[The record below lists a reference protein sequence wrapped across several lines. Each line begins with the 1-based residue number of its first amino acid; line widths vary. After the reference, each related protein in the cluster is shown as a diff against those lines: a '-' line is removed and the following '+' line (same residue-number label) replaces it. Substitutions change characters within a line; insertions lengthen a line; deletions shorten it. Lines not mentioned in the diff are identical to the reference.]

1 MATLITITPPSGEP
15 YPLAI
20 EGTHFVDP
28 ADTVIDGEIDT
39 VGLWA
44 LPGLADAH
52 AHLTMTTPDDI
63 KGISDEHML
72 ANIPVHA
79 WAHVERGV
87 LLILDKGGGSDL
99 SLVSLDHDADLRPH
113 IEVAGGII
121 HPKGGYMAGFGVEV
135 EPDDLIDHVRNVAST
150 RGGWVKIIGD
160 WPRRGRGPV
169 VNYPFDRLTEAV
181 EVVHAAGAR
190 VAIHTMAHAAS
201 EAVAAGVD
209 SIEHGP
215 FLTGDDVTALAARGG
230 AWVPTIV
237 NMLHFVD
244 VLGADSTGGRMF
256 LDGLDRMR
264 DNLPLAES
272 LGLTVLAGTDMAVPH
287 GEVSTEAMRLHE
299 YGLSHGAAS
308 AAASTSAYAYVG
320 KDDALAAG
328 RVADAVFFDRDPFT
342 DVSVLAAPQLIVHR
356 GRIIGGAT

>member
-1 MATLITITPPSGEP
+1 MATLITIRPPSGNP
-15 YPLAI
+15 YPLAF
-20 EGTHFVDP
+20 EGTRFVDP
-28 ADTVIDGEIDT
+28 ATAVIDSELATAD
-39 VGLWA
+39 LWA

-63 KGISDEHML
+63 RGISEAQML

-87 LLILDKGGGSDL
+87 LLILDKGGGSDV
-99 SLVSLDHDADLRPH
+99 SLVSLDHDADLRPA
-113 IEVAGGII
+113 IEVAGAII
-121 HPKGGYMAGFGVEV
+121 HPRDGYMSGFGVEV
-135 EPDDLIDHVRNVAST
+135 DPDDLIDHVRDVAST
-150 RGGWVKIIGD
+150 RGGWVKIVGD
-160 WPRRGRGPV
+160 WPRRGLGPV
-169 VNYPFDRLTEAV
+169 VNYPFDRLSEAV

-215 FLTGDDVTALAARGG
+215 FLNAEDITALAARGG

-244 VLGADSTGGRMF
+244 VLGSDSTGGRMF
-256 LDGLDRMR
+256 LDGLNRMR

-287 GEVSTEAMRLHE
+287 GEVSVEAMRLHQ
-299 YGLSHGAAS
+299 YGMSHRAA
-308 AAASTSAYAYVG
+308 AEAASTSAYAYVG
-320 KDDALAAG
+320 KDDALAPG
-328 RVADAVFFDRDPFT
+328 QVADAVFFDRDPFT
-342 DVSVLAAPQLIVHR
+342 DVSTLASPELIVHR
-356 GRIIGGAT
+356 GRIIGEHP